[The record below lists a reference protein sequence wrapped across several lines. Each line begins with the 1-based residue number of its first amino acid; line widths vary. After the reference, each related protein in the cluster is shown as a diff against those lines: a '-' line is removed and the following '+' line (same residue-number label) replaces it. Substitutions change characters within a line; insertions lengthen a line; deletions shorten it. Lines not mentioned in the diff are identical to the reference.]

1 MIIRIATKAWD
12 QSSAAW
18 SRDTTRVGLR
28 TAWVE
33 LDGQRTDSVVA
44 SKVETD
50 KEGVTMVTLTFM
62 AAAEMVLLD
71 SNGEIIPQEIVGG

>member
-50 KEGVTMVTLTFM
+50 KGVTMVTLTFM

>member
-12 QSSAAW
+12 QTSAAW

-50 KEGVTMVTLTFM
+50 KGVTMVTLTFM

-71 SNGEIIPQEIVGG
+71 SNGEIIPQEIIGG